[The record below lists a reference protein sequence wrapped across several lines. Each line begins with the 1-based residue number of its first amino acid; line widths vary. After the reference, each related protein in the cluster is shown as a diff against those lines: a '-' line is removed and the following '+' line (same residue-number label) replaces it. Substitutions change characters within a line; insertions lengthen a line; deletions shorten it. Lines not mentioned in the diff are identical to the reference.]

1 MSKKR
6 ETLVATAEHKDRFLP
21 CSFILFFLSWRI
33 WKWGKINPITANDKV
48 ETHAKKGPFSL
59 DPTPHFS
66 PLTLHSGCGS
76 PLKQERWYPFCRL
89 QNQWQIFQFLLHWRE
104 VPSTLTIL
112 KLWYILSW
120 RKNIGFCLTHKAYDF
135 FRPGK
140 ASLTMT
146 VPSSTKNSSFTPWDF
161 KYAAICFA
169 PSIPRTFLKNQLST

>member
-1 MSKKR
+1 MSKKW
-6 ETLVATAEHKDRFLP
+6 EHWWQLQSIRI
-21 CSFILFFLSWRI
+21 SFFLVNSFFFPQLGRI
-33 WKWGKINPITANDKV
+33 WEWGKINPITANDKV

-104 VPSTLTIL
+104 VPSTITIL

>member
-66 PLTLHSGCGS
+66 PLALHSGCGS
-76 PLKQERWYPFCRL
+76 PLKQERWHPFCRL

-104 VPSTLTIL
+104 VPSTIAIL

-120 RKNIGFCLTHKAYDF
+120 KKKHRFLSY
-135 FRPGK
+135 
-140 ASLTMT
+140 SQ
-146 VPSSTKNSSFTPWDF
+146 
-161 KYAAICFA
+161 
-169 PSIPRTFLKNQLST
+169 SIWLL